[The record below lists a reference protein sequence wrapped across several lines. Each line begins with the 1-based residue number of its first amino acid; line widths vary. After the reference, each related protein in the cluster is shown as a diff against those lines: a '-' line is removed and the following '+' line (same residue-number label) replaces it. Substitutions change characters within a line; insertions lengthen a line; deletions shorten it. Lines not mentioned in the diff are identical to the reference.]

1 MSDRQDITLVPDAGV
16 LGNVGRPSLWRA
28 RTRRSVG
35 EQAIKALLA
44 AAALL
49 SVLTTTGIVVTLLTE
64 AVLFFQKIPIGDFFL
79 GTEWSPLAGGGQ
91 QSFGV
96 LPLIWSTLYLT
107 FVGLVV
113 AVPLGLGVGIY
124 LAEYASP
131 RVRRVLKPIV
141 EVLAGIPTI
150 VFGFFALTFFTPTV
164 LQDLLKIDV
173 NVFNGLSA
181 GVILGILV
189 LPTIASVSED
199 ALSSVPASLREGAFG
214 LGAGKR
220 QVVLRVVFPAALSG
234 IVAALVLGASRAI
247 GETVVILVAAGNNPN
262 LTLDLTQAHQNM
274 AAFIAN
280 VARSDVS
287 QGGVAYLT
295 IFAVGTTL
303 FVMTL
308 VLNLIAI
315 RIVRKYRQVY
325 E

>member
-1 MSDRQDITLVPDAGV
+1 MDRGAELT
-16 LGNVGRPSLWRA
+16 RK

-35 EQAIKALLA
+35 ERGIVALLA
-44 AAALL
+44 GAAIL
-49 SVLTTTGIVVTLLTE
+49 SVLTTTGIVITLIVE
-64 AVLFFQKIPIGDFFL
+64 SIPFFEQVPLQDFFA
-79 GTEWSPLAGGGQ
+79 GTDWAPLAGGES

-96 LPLIWSTLYLT
+96 VPLIWSTLYLT
-107 FVGLVV
+107 FIALLV
-113 AVPLGLGVGIY
+113 AIPLGLGVGVY

-131 RVRRVLKPIV
+131 RVRKIFKPIV

-150 VFGFFALTFFTPTV
+150 VFGYFALTFFTPL
-164 LQDLLKIDV
+164 LQEQLGIELQ
-173 NVFNGLSA
+173 VFNGLSA
-181 GVILGILV
+181 GIILGILV

-199 ALSSVPASLREGAFG
+199 AMSAVPQSLREGAFG
-214 LGAGKR
+214 LGAAKW
-220 QVVLRVVFPAALSG
+220 QVVVRVVFPAALSG

-262 LTLDLTQAHQNM
+262 LTLDLDVAHQNM

-287 QGGVAYLT
+287 AGSIAYGT
-295 IFAVGTTL
+295 IFAVGLTL

-308 VLNLIAI
+308 ALNMVAI
-315 RIVRKYRQVY
+315 RFVRRFRQVY

>member
-1 MSDRQDITLVPDAGV
+1 MEGV
-16 LGNVGRPSLWRA
+16 RLQQTRTGRS
-28 RTRRSVG
+28 TR
-35 EQAIKALLA
+35 EQVIKGLLA

-49 SVLTTTGIVVTLLTE
+49 SVATTTGIVVTLLIE
-64 AVLFFQKIPIGDFFL
+64 ASDFFKEVSFGDFFFNDN
-79 GTEWSPLAGGGQ
+79 WAPLAGGES

-96 LPLIWSTLYLT
+96 VPLIWSTLYLT
-107 FVGLVV
+107 LIGLVV

-131 RVRRVLKPIV
+131 RVRRIFKPIV

-150 VFGFFALTFFTPTV
+150 VFGYFALTYFTPTI
-164 LQDLLKIDV
+164 LQDLLGINV
-173 NVFNGLSA
+173 QVFNGLSA
-181 GVILGILV
+181 GIILGILV

-199 ALSSVPASLREGAFG
+199 ALSAVPQSLREGAFG
-214 LGAGKR
+214 LGAAKW

-262 LTLDLTQAHQNM
+262 LTFDLEVAHQNM

-280 VARSDVS
+280 TARADVAAGSI
-287 QGGVAYLT
+287 AYAT
-295 IFAVGTTL
+295 IFAVGLTL

-308 VLNLIAI
+308 LLNMIAI
-315 RIVRKYRQVY
+315 RFVRKYRQVY